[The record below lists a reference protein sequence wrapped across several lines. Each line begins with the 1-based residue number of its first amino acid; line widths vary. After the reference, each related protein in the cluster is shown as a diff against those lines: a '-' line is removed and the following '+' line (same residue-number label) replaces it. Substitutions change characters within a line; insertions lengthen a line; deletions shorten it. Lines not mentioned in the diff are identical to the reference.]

1 MSSNGTIVEINTQ
14 LFDFMCQ
21 TEPNV
26 KDFEGSEILTIQVSL
41 PLFYWCWGNVLESEM
56 KNDLLSQQ

>member
-1 MSSNGTIVEINTQ
+1 MLSNGTIVEINTQ

-41 PLFYWCWGNVLESEM
+41 PLFY
-56 KNDLLSQQ
+56 